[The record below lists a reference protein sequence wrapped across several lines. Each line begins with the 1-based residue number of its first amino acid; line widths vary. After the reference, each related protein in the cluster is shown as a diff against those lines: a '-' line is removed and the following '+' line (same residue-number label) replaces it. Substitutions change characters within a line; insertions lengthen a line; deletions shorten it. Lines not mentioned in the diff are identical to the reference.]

1 MKLLWPYIR
10 QMRAHL
16 GWVLLGAL
24 LALVTLL
31 ASIGLLTLSGWFIT
45 ATALAGAASFNFY
58 TPGAGVRGF
67 AILRTAGRY
76 GERLASHE
84 ATFRLIARLRVWVYQ
99 RIEPLQ
105 PAQLQKTGS
114 AQLLNRL
121 VADIAAL
128 DNLYLRVLSPTL
140 VALVVALLVA
150 AFLALYAPIV
160 ALICFAG
167 LSLAGIL
174 IPSVGYLFGRRPGRD
189 QAQAQA
195 ELRTRLVTLVQGMAD
210 LRIYGGMNL
219 ARDSVAEAETGL
231 LDTQRRMGL
240 ISAAINAVMTAV
252 AGLTMILAL
261 LFAAGLL
268 AAGVLQPAQLA
279 MLLFCVLAAFEAVMP
294 LPLAYQYLGKTCEAA
309 QRLDQVV
316 NRQAPSVFPASGIEP
331 PQPGRLSFSNVSFS
345 YTTARTAL
353 DGVDLSI
360 EPGEKVVVLGH
371 SGSGKS
377 SLISLLS
384 RFWDPQCGEIS
395 LGGAPIH
402 SYTEATLR
410 AQMSVMSQPV
420 QLFAGTVRDNL
431 QLADAGLEDGEL
443 ESLLGELDLLD
454 GLSGQGLDYQ
464 VGEGGARLSGGQR
477 KRLALARALLRPA
490 PLLLLDEPT
499 EGLDPQTE
507 AKVVERL
514 LDRAK
519 NRTLLLITHHA
530 IALERFDRVLVMDS
544 GRVIEEGAPDR
555 LLADPDSRLVA
566 LTRWDQSTGLA

>member
-1 MKLLWPYIR
+1 MRLLWPYIR

-45 ATALAGAASFNFY
+45 ATALAGASSFNFF

-76 GERLASHE
+76 GERVASHE
-84 ATFRLIARLRVWVYQ
+84 ATFRLIAKLRVWVYQ
-99 RIEPLQ
+99 RIEPLR
-105 PAQLQKTGS
+105 PAQISKIGS

-150 AFLALYAPIV
+150 VFLALYAPTV
-160 ALICFAG
+160 ALISLVG
-167 LSLAGIL
+167 LAVAGIL
-174 IPSVGYLFGRRPGRD
+174 VPGAGFLLGRGPGRE
-189 QAQAQA
+189 QIRAQA
-195 ELRTRLVTLVQGMAD
+195 ELRTRLIRLVQGMAD
-210 LRIYGGMNL
+210 LRIYGGMGL
-219 ARDSVAEAETGL
+219 ARQSVSEAEAEL
-231 LDTQRRMGL
+231 LATQRRMGL
-240 ISAAINAVMTAV
+240 ISAAINAVMTLV
-252 AGLTMILAL
+252 AGLTLILAL
-261 LFAAGLL
+261 LFAAQLL
-268 AAGVLQPAQLA
+268 GSDLIEPAQLA

-294 LPLAYQYLGKTCEAA
+294 LPLAYQYLGKTSEAA
-309 QRLDQVV
+309 ARLDQVV
-316 NRQAPSVFPASGIEP
+316 NGQASSVFPEQGVEP
-331 PQPGRLSFSNVSFS
+331 AQPGQLSFSAVRFA
-345 YTTARTAL
+345 YTPERVAL
-353 DGVDLSI
+353 DGIDLQI
-360 EPGEKVVVLGH
+360 GAGEKVVVLGH

-384 RFWDPQCGEIS
+384 RFWDPQSGEIR
-395 LGGAPIH
+395 LGGEPIDR
-402 SYTEATLR
+402 YAEADLR

-431 QLADAGLEDGEL
+431 RLASDDLDDSEL
-443 ESLLGELDLLD
+443 ERLLDELDLLS

-464 VGEGGARLSGGQR
+464 VGEAGARLSGGQR

-490 PLLLLDEPT
+490 PVLLLDEPT

-507 AKVVERL
+507 AKIVECL
-514 LDRAK
+514 LDRAQQ
-519 NRTLLLITHHA
+519 RTLLLITHHP
-530 IALERFDRVLVMDS
+530 IALERFDRVVVMDS
-544 GRVIEEGAPDR
+544 GKVIEEGAPDR
-555 LLADPDSRLVA
+555 LLADPDSRLA
-566 LTRWDQSTGLA
+566 GLRSL